1 MVVIGAGV
9 IGLELGSV
17 WSRLGAEVTAVEF
30 LGHIGGIG
38 IDMEISKNFQRI
50 LTKQG
55 LKIKLNT
62 KVTSATKSGNTIQVN
77 IESAKGDKKEI
88 VSFNQLMCIN
98 YIQISLR

>member
-30 LGHIGGIG
+30 LGNIGGAG
-38 IDMEISKNFQRI
+38 IDLDIAKQFQRI

-55 LKIKLNT
+55 IKFKLNT
-62 KVTSATKSGNTIQVN
+62 KVTGATKTGGKVHVN
-77 IESAKGDKKEI
+77 IEPAKGGNSET
-88 VSFNQLMCIN
+88 VSFMLMRM
-98 YIQISLR
+98 YSRHRSF